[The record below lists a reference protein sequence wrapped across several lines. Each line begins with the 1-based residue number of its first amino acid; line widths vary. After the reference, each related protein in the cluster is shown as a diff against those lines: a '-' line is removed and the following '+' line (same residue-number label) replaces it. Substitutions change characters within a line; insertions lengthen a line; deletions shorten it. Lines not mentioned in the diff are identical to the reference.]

1 MRLTAALTA
10 VYTLAAAAITG
21 LVPVHAAPSKGV
33 PAPRAAAAPSAPP
46 FSAVDQAFLEAR
58 EAARLGNRARVA
70 QLAPQLASHP
80 LVAYVEYWQLA
91 PQLRTDPNAATEAAA
106 FVTRHADT
114 YIADRLRLDWALA
127 LAGAGD
133 FTGFERE
140 AALLVWNADDSQLR
154 CYAALSKYRNASASQ
169 SDVIAR
175 DARQLLANTRD
186 SAGEGCLALT
196 EALLADGRISVWE
209 RVRALVE
216 QNQLATAKRI
226 GVRAEDA
233 RGKPVDPKLLA
244 QAIDRPAAFLVA
256 HERRLT
262 EIQRELATVAIVRLA
277 RDSPTEAAEYA
288 NAINLHLTPAQ
299 RGIVWGRIGHMG
311 ALRLMPEANDWYR
324 RGGEHVGVGPD
335 AARADEVLEWQVR
348 AALRADDWRAVKSA
362 IDRMPAPL
370 RADPAWIY
378 WYGRALRAEGR
389 HAEALDHFSQI
400 ARQFSF
406 YGKLAAEELGI
417 PIVLPPTA
425 APPTPEELAPMAG
438 NPGFARAQKFYELGL
453 RVEGNREWNWQLRGL
468 SDRQLL
474 AAAEYARS
482 LSLLDRMINTS
493 DRTRSEFDFTQR
505 FPAPFRD
512 AMVQYS
518 APLGLDETWV
528 YGLIRQESRFIMDA
542 RSSVGAAG
550 LMQLMPATARY
561 VARKMNVADFSPAR
575 VNERDM
581 NLQLGTGYLK
591 MVLDDLDGNAVLAT
605 AAYNAGPGRPRAW
618 RSTLERPVEGAIFA
632 ETIPFNETRDYVKK
646 VMSNSVYYAALFQNT
661 AQSLRQR
668 LGTIA
673 PKAAGTTELP

>member
-1 MRLTAALTA
+1 MRLAATLTA
-10 VYTLAAAAITG
+10 VYTLAAAALTG
-21 LVPVHAAPSKGV
+21 PAPVHAAQSRGV
-33 PAPRAAAAPSAPP
+33 PATRTAAPTSAPAL
-46 FSAVDQAFLEAR
+46 SAADQAFLEAR
-58 EAARLGNRARVA
+58 DAARLGNRARLA

-91 PQLRTDPNAATEAAA
+91 PQLRTDPSASTEVAA
-106 FVTRHADT
+106 FYARHADT

-127 LAGAGD
+127 LAGSGD

-140 AALLVWNADDSQLR
+140 AAQLVWNTDDSQLR
-154 CYAALSKYRNASASQ
+154 CYAALSRYRNASGSQ
-169 SDVIAR
+169 AEVLAR

-196 EALLADGRISVWE
+196 EALLADAHISVWE

-216 QNQLATAKRI
+216 QNQLPTAKRV

-233 RGKPVDPKLLA
+233 RGRPVDQKLLA

-277 RDSPTEAAEYA
+277 RDSPSEAAEYA

-335 AARADEVLEWQVR
+335 AARAEEVLEWQVR
-348 AALRADDWRAVKSA
+348 AALRAGDWRMVKSA
-362 IDRMPAPL
+362 IDRMPAAL
-370 RADPAWIY
+370 RSDPAWVY

-389 HAEALDHFSQI
+389 PAEALDHFSQI
-400 ARQFSF
+400 APQFNF

-417 PIVLPPTA
+417 PIVLPPKA
-425 APPTPEELAPMAG
+425 APPTPEELAPLAG
-438 NPGFARAQKFYELGL
+438 NPGLARAQKFYELGL

-468 SDRQLL
+468 GDRQLL
-474 AAAEYARS
+474 ATAEYARS

-505 FPAPFRD
+505 FPSPFRD
-512 AMVQYS
+512 AMIQYS

-561 VARKMNVADFSPAR
+561 VARRMNVADFSPAR

-591 MVLDDLDGNAVLAT
+591 MVLDDLDGNPVLAT

-618 RSTLERPVEGAIFA
+618 RATLERPVEGAIFA

-646 VMSNSVYYAALFQNT
+646 VMSNTVYYAALFQNT

>member
-1 MRLTAALTA
+1 MRRTIAFTA
-10 VYTLAAAAITG
+10 VYTLAAAA
-21 LVPVHAAPSKGV
+21 LVCAAP
-33 PAPRAAAAPSAPP
+33 ALAAPTKSSSAARGAANAAPAL
-46 FSAVDQAFLEAR
+46 SAADQAFLEAR
-58 EAARLGNRARVA
+58 EAAKVGDRARLGLLAA
-70 QLAPQLASHP
+70 QLESHP
-80 LVAYVEYWQLA
+80 LAAYVEYWQLA
-91 PQLRTDPNAATEAAA
+91 PRLRIDPDAAMPAEAFIA
-106 FVTRHADT
+106 RHANT
-114 YIADRLRLDWALA
+114 YVADRLRLDWALA
-127 LAGAGD
+127 LADRGD
-133 FTGFERE
+133 FSGFERE
-140 AALLVWNADDSQLR
+140 AAQLVWNTDDSQLR
-154 CYAALSKYRNASASQ
+154 CYAALSKYRNASGSQ
-169 SDVIAR
+169 ADVLAR

-216 QNQLATAKRI
+216 QNQLPTAKRV
-226 GVRAEDA
+226 GVRAQDA
-233 RGKPVDPKLLA
+233 HGKPVDQKLLA

-262 EIQRELATVAIVRLA
+262 EIQRELATVATVRLA
-277 RDSPTEAAEYA
+277 RDSPSEAAEHA
-288 NAINLHLTPAQ
+288 NALNLHLTPAQ
-299 RGIVWGRIGHMG
+299 RGIIWGRIGHMA
-311 ALRLMPEANDWYR
+311 ALRLMPEADDWYR

-335 AARADEVLEWQVR
+335 AVRVDEVLEWQAR
-348 AALRADDWRAVKSA
+348 AALRAGNWQAVKAA
-362 IDRMPAPL
+362 IDRMPASL
-370 RADPAWIY
+370 RADPTWVY
-378 WYGRALRAEGR
+378 WYGRALKAENR
-389 HAEALDHFSQI
+389 PAEAQDHFSRI
-400 ARQFSF
+400 AAQFNF

-417 PIVLPPTA
+417 PIVLPPR
-425 APPTPEELAPMAG
+425 APAPSAEELAPMAA

-453 RVEGNREWNWQLRGL
+453 RVEGHREWNWQLRGM
-468 SDRQLL
+468 SDRELL

-493 DRTRSEFDFTQR
+493 DRTRNEFDFTQR

-542 RSSVGAAG
+542 RSHVGAAG

-581 NLQLGTGYLK
+581 NIQLGTGYLK
-591 MVLDDLDGNAVLAT
+591 LVLDDLDGNPVLAT

-618 RSTLERPVEGAIFA
+618 RSSLVRPVEGAIFA

-646 VMSNSVYYAALFQNT
+646 VMSNTVYYAALFENK
-661 AQSLRQR
+661 AQSLKQR
-668 LGTIA
+668 MGTIA
-673 PKAAGTTELP
+673 PKAAGSTELP